1 MRNGR
6 NTFAARRVHGAAA
19 WRALAVLACLAL
31 PAPGLCD
38 PALDEAVA
46 RLREAQAAYSEV
58 RDYVAVLHRQ
68 ERVRGELQAP
78 EVIRLKFRKPFQV
91 YMTWV
96 GEALAGRELL
106 YAEGWNGNRLMAHEG
121 GVLGFITLSLDPN
134 GALALRHS
142 RHPVTDTGIGRML
155 EAVSESLHRAVAAG
169 ELEIGA
175 IGTQVVFGRRCR
187 RIEGRLPADPA
198 KGYYTPR
205 VVMDFDLESK
215 LPVQIEIHD
224 AQDRLIEKYGYED
237 LRLNVGLTDT
247 DFDPANP
254 DYRF

>member
-1 MRNGR
+1 MKVGR
-6 NTFAARRVHGAAA
+6 NTEAVRPVQSAAA
-19 WRALAVLACLAL
+19 WCALAVLVCLAL
-31 PAPGLCD
+31 PSTGLCD
-38 PALDEAVA
+38 PALGEAVA
-46 RLREAQAAYSEV
+46 RLREAEHAYGEV

-78 EVIRLKFRKPFQV
+78 EVIRLKFRKPFQL
-91 YMTWV
+91 YMKWV
-96 GEALAGRELL
+96 GEAHAGRELL

-155 EAVSESLHRAVAAG
+155 EAVSESLQRAVAAG
-169 ELEIGA
+169 ELSVG
-175 IGTQVVFGRRCR
+175 GLSTHTVYGRRCR
-187 RIEGRLPADPA
+187 RLEGRLPADPA
-198 KGYYTPR
+198 KGYYAPR

-215 LPVQIEIHD
+215 LPLRIEIYD
-224 AQDRLIEKYGYED
+224 AGDRLMEQYGYED
-237 LRLNVGLTDT
+237 LQVNVGLIDL
-247 DFDPANP
+247 DFDPTNP

>member
-6 NTFAARRVHGAAA
+6 TTFAARLVHGAAV
-19 WRALAVLACLAL
+19 WCALAVLVCLAL
-31 PAPGLCD
+31 PSAGLCD
-38 PALDEAVA
+38 AALDEAVV
-46 RLREAQAAYSEV
+46 RLREAEQAFSGV
-58 RDYVAVLHRQ
+58 RDYVALLHRQ

-78 EVIRLKFRKPFQV
+78 EVIRLKFRKPFQL
-91 YMTWV
+91 YMKWV
-96 GEALAGRELL
+96 GEAHAGRELL

-155 EAVSESLHRAVAAG
+155 EVVSESLNRAVAAG
-169 ELEIGA
+169 ELSVG
-175 IGTQVVFGRRCR
+175 GLSTHTVYGRRCR
-187 RIEGRLPADPA
+187 RLEGRLPADPA
-198 KGYYTPR
+198 KGYYAPR

-215 LPVQIEIHD
+215 LPLRIEIYD
-224 AQDRLIEKYGYED
+224 AGDRLMEQYGYEE
-237 LRLNVGLTDT
+237 LQVNVGLSDR

>member
-1 MRNGR
+1 MRAGR
-6 NTFAARRVHGAAA
+6 NTEAARRVHGAAA
-19 WRALAVLACLAL
+19 WCALAVLACLAL
-31 PAPGLCD
+31 PAPGRCD

-46 RLREAQAAYSEV
+46 RLREALHAYGHV
-58 RDYVAVLHRQ
+58 TDYVALLHRQ
-68 ERVRGELQAP
+68 ERVRGELQEP
-78 EVIRLKFRKPFQV
+78 EVIRLKFRKPFQL
-91 YMTWV
+91 YMKWV
-96 GEALAGRELL
+96 GEAHAGRELL

-155 EAVSESLHRAVAAG
+155 EVVSESLQRAVAAG
-169 ELEIGA
+169 ELSVGGLTTHTIY
-175 IGTQVVFGRRCR
+175 GRRCR
-187 RIEGRLPADPA
+187 RLEGRLPADPA
-198 KGYYTPR
+198 KGYYAPR

-215 LPVQIEIHD
+215 LPLRIEIYD
-224 AQDRLIEKYGYED
+224 AADRLMEQYGYEE
-237 LRLNVGLTDT
+237 LQVNVGLTDL

>member
-1 MRNGR
+1 MRAGR
-6 NTFAARRVHGAAA
+6 NKEAARRVQGAAA
-19 WRALAVLACLAL
+19 WCALAALICLAL
-31 PAPGLCD
+31 PSPGACD
-38 PALDEAVA
+38 PAVDEAVA
-46 RLREAQAAYSEV
+46 RLQQAEHAYAGV

-78 EVIRLKFRKPFQV
+78 EVIRLKFRKPFQI
-91 YMTWV
+91 YMKWV
-96 GEALAGRELL
+96 GEAHAGRELL

-134 GALALRHS
+134 GALAMRHS

-155 EAVSESLHRAVAAG
+155 EVVSESLQRAVAAG
-169 ELEIGA
+169 ELAVG
-175 IGTQVVFGRRCR
+175 GLSTHSVYGRRCR

-198 KGYYTPR
+198 KGYYAPR

-215 LPVQIEIHD
+215 LPIQIAIYD
-224 AQDRLIEKYGYED
+224 AEDRLIEQYGYED
-237 LRLNVGLTDT
+237 LQVNVGLSEL

-254 DYRF
+254 DYKF